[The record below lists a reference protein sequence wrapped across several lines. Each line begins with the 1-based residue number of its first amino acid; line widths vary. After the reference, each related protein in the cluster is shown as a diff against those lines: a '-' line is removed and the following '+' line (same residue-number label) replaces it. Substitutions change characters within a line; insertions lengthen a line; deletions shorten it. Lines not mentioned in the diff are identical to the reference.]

1 MASYFEWE
9 AKYNLGV
16 PAMDD
21 EHRPIIEGMNQLHEL
36 HVAGA
41 LGPRLLKVMQ
51 QLVQLTRG
59 HFADEEACMQQ
70 MGYPDL
76 RKHRQMHVHLGAARR
91 RRICSVS

>member
-9 AKYNLGV
+9 AKYNLGA

-51 QLVQLTRG
+51 QLHRFVTLGQQL
-59 HFADEEACMQQ
+59 EALAQPTDATTSQDALTNLM
-70 MGYPDL
+70 
-76 RKHRQMHVHLGAARR
+76 RQMRGE
-91 RRICSVS
+91 